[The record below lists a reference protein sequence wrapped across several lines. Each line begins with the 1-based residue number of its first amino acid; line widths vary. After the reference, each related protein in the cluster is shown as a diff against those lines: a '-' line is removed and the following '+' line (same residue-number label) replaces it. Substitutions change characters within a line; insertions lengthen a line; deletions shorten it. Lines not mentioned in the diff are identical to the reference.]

1 MNQTMIC
8 WEASQEKRHQGNA
21 VLGFSRLQFNVS
33 LRLTSES
40 SVECCVID
48 ERFGKYCNCHLQ
60 GDGNCNVMHHGN
72 AMKLYDINAFYV
84 TVADENALSS
94 CHLEHYT

>member
-1 MNQTMIC
+1 
-8 WEASQEKRHQGNA
+8 
-21 VLGFSRLQFNVS
+21 
-33 LRLTSES
+33 
-40 SVECCVID
+40 
-48 ERFGKYCNCHLQ
+48 
-60 GDGNCNVMHHGN
+60 MHHGN